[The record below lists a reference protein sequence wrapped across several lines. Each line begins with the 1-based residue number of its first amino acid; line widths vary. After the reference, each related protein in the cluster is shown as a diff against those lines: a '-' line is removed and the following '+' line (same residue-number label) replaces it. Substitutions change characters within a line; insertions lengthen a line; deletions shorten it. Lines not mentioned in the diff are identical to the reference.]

1 MNSCSRLLL
10 LLVVLAAATTKGVV
24 GFAPRSFSAGAR
36 AVSRQQQHHEY
47 AFSRHLQ
54 PRQQPSSLSM
64 GIMEDFL
71 SGADEEKRKK
81 DNQKYLEG
89 LQKRVD
95 AINALEPTIEDLGDE
110 ELQQKTKEFQERLSK
125 GEDLNGVLLEEAF
138 AVVREAAW

>member
-47 AFSRHLQ
+47 AFSRHLNHDNNHL
-54 PRQQPSSLSM
+54 SLSM
-64 GIMEDFL
+64 GIMRNLL

-95 AINALEPTIEDLGDE
+95 AINALEPSIEVLE
-110 ELQQKTKEFQERLSK
+110 TRNCSRRLK
-125 GEDLNGVLLEEAF
+125 NFKRG
-138 AVVREAAW
+138 